1 MEWSRYPQ
9 IPTARRSYI
18 CPLSH
23 ADRAPSS
30 SLLLLHWRR
39 RLCLQV
45 NGAWPLIDHIWS
57 CTTPL
62 ISTCSSLVCFA
73 VPILTHVISCL
84 TCQLHQQSRTLL
96 PQHQVLAS
104 SFAHSRSTFNSL
116 SIFSMKTQFLCVLVF
131 FAASL
136 SLHHSS
142 LCGSCLGS
150 DSSNTSRC
158 CRHAASQLHSAHK

>member
-9 IPTARRSYI
+9 IPAARRSYI
-18 CPLSH
+18 CLLTH

-45 NGAWPLIDHIWS
+45 NGAWPLIDHVWS
-57 CTTPL
+57 RTAPL

-73 VPILTHVISCL
+73 VPILKHVISCITRQAAL
-84 TCQLHQQSRTLL
+84 SCPNIRCLFPLL
-96 PQHQVLAS
+96 PIAGPPLILSLFFPRRLS
-104 SFAHSRSTFNSL
+104 SYV
-116 SIFSMKTQFLCVLVF
+116 FLPF

-142 LCGSCLGS
+142 HCGSCLGL